1 MSENT
6 GNAQAAANA
15 GKVAQATDAA
25 SKQAGF
31 TAEPQAMDGPDLQKM
46 SGSQLREYFEA
57 QKAAEAKSTH
67 STHTKATSKADAAKG
82 PDLLKEAAKAATE
95 AVRKYKVKVDGQE
108 HEVDETELLRGY
120 SHQKAAN
127 KILQEGTAAR
137 KQAEEFV
144 AMMRDPHKFYET
156 AQKLGHDPRK
166 LAEEYLA
173 KQLEVEL
180 MDPRDRELAEAK
192 NKLKH
197 MEDLDRAE
205 KEKIEAHRNEVLK
218 QKYAKD
224 YSDQFVAALQDTGLP
239 PTKHMVSD
247 MAKYVS
253 RAAKIGF
260 KMTPAEAAQLV
271 REDVQMAHQRLIG
284 DADGDTLMKLLGD
297 EVANKIRKYDTQ
309 RLKNPEQNLRTPTE
323 QGEAR
328 TMRPKADGKRMSPKE
343 WRNYNRK

>member
-6 GNAQAAANA
+6 GNTQPIANT
-15 GKVAQATDAA
+15 GKVAQATDVAA
-25 SKQAGF
+25 KQAGF
-31 TAEPQAMDGPDLQKM
+31 SAPAEASGGPDLQKM

-57 QKAAEAKSTH
+57 QKAKEAKSGG
-67 STHTKATSKADAAKG
+67 SSQPKSAAKSTETKS
-82 PDLLKEAAKAATE
+82 PDLLKEAATE
-95 AVRKYKVKVDGQE
+95 AARKYKVKVDGKE
-108 HEVDETELLRGY
+108 HEVDEVELLRGY

-144 AMMRDPHKFYET
+144 SMMRDPQKFYDT
-156 AQKLGHDPRK
+156 AKKLGHDPRK

-173 KQLEVEL
+173 KQLEAEL
-180 MDPRDRELAEAK
+180 MDPRDRELAETK
-192 NKLKH
+192 IKLKQ

-205 KEKIEAHRNEVLK
+205 KEKIEAQRNEVLK

-224 YSDQFVAALQDTGLP
+224 YSDQFVSALQETGLP
-239 PTKHMVSD
+239 PTKSMVAD

-260 KMTPAEAAQLV
+260 KMTAVEAAQLV
-271 REDVQMAHQRLIG
+271 REDIQMAHQRLIG
-284 DADGDTLMKLLGD
+284 DADGDVLMKLLGD

-309 RLKNPEQNLRTPTE
+309 RVRNPEQNLKTPTE

-328 TMRPKADGKRMSPKE
+328 AMRPKSGGKRMTAQD